1 MGRAIDMEN
10 DIQKL
15 KVKVD
20 KLENIVR
27 GMTHSMG
34 EMSEKTTKTT
44 HVDLVEDVKTEDK
57 IEEKVDGK
65 KKADNKGTSQR
76 SSDSGKGNGNSK
88 KKNNESGDG
97 SK

>member
-44 HVDLVEDVKTEDK
+44 HVDLVEDVKTEE
-57 IEEKVDGK
+57 IENAEEKETNDEGDGK
-65 KKADNKGTSQR
+65 SNKR
-76 SSDSGKGNGNSK
+76 SDKPARVSKGKSK
-88 KKNNESGDG
+88 
-97 SK
+97 